1 MADTFIYPRYLPKC
15 WLARID
21 KYWYP
26 KLPNDYPETA
36 TIFDFVQGEDKAA
49 VIDMENNLGTENS
62 IISVEDVP
70 EKEAVGAYLGTFEVN
85 AEPGETTLIS
95 PNKLP
100 ESAVGVLA
108 YHYDSDENTW
118 NLIDS
123 TEIVDGYVY
132 ATLEEFSP
140 IAVFAL
146 TRAPYIMDV
155 QIELPRQTGNVLVCN
170 GIPTKVYLEND
181 KIIAESGLLKF
192 ELEENDSIIGGSA
205 DGTDVKSTNLMILD
219 GVKLNY
225 VIGGSWITSV
235 DSIESKNH
243 TENIKV
249 FAKNATIGILTGAGV
264 WNCADLVEIT
274 TEGCTIERGMGSQ
287 MAFYEHKSSNKTL
300 EDSDKGL
307 GANQWVKKAIV
318 KAKDSTIE
326 VLYAGGSNGMCTTL
340 DAEMT
345 VENCKCTYLCNGQ
358 SNGTIYNVKSTVK
371 GTEVDYFNNSNRGHY
386 GDGKV
391 IFNGGNDIKEGF
403 VFCDN
408 EPNVSMAD
416 VRGKIYIDINAT
428 DKFESFTTGSIS
440 NVEVTDAATAAK
452 YIDTIKISRNAD
464 VVYTRNA
471 DVILKD
477 IIRIK

>member
-1 MADTFIYPRYLPKC
+1 MADTFIYPKYLPKC
-15 WLARID
+15 WLAVID

-26 KLPNDYPETA
+26 KLPNDYPETD

-49 VIDMENNLGTENS
+49 VIDMENNLNTENS
-62 IISVEDVP
+62 IISSEDIP

-85 AEPGETTLIS
+85 AEPGETALIS

-100 ESAVGVLA
+100 DNAVGALA
-108 YHYDSDENTW
+108 YHYDSEENTW
-118 NLIDS
+118 TLIDS
-123 TEIVDGYVY
+123 VEIQDGYVY

-146 TRAPYIMDV
+146 TKAPYI
-155 QIELPRQTGNVLVCN
+155 IETETELPNQPGNTLVCN
-170 GIPTKVYLEND
+170 GIPTKVYLKND
-181 KIIAESGLLKF
+181 KIIAQVGGIEI
-192 ELEENDSIIGGSA
+192 ELQEGDSIIGGSA
-205 DGTDVKSTNLMILD
+205 DGTDVKSTNLAILD

-225 VIGGSWITSV
+225 VIGGSWVT
-235 DSIESKNH
+235 SIESKNH

-249 FAKNATIGILTGAGV
+249 IAKNATIGILTGAGI
-264 WNCADLVEIT
+264 WNCADLVDISIDN
-274 TEGCTIERGMGSQ
+274 CVIERGMGSQ
-287 MAFYEHKSSNKTL
+287 MAFFERRSSNKTL

-318 KAKDSTIE
+318 KAKNSTIE

-340 DAEMT
+340 DAEME
-345 VENCKCTYLCNGQ
+345 VENCKCEYLCNGQ
-358 SNGTIYNVKSTVK
+358 SNGTIYNVKSTVS
-371 GTEVDYFNNSNRGHY
+371 GTEVTYFNNNNRGHY

-391 IFNGGNDIKEGF
+391 IFNGGNVIENGF

-408 EPNVSMAD
+408 DPNVNMAD

-428 DKFESFTTGSIS
+428 DKFDSFTTGSIS
-440 NVEVTDAATAAK
+440 NEEVTDADTAAK
-452 YIDTIKISRNAD
+452 YIDAIKISRSAD